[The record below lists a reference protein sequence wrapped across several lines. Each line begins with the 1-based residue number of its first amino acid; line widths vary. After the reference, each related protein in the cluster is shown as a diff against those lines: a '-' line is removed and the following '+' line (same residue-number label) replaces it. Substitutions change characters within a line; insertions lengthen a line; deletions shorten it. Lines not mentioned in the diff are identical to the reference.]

1 MLHAMT
7 KPDNHA
13 DKRFPEG
20 FAKIRLRL
28 AREHDHP
35 QGSQEHGYDLV
46 LPLDNAGRIDGD
58 LWKSH
63 RDLCRVVHYRSNEE
77 HDVGHLVRHP
87 GGQWAFHYDIKG
99 DDKDAAGYHFADENF
114 IVGEYIS
121 VIEDNRPHTYR
132 VITVERL

>member
-1 MLHAMT
+1 MT

>member
-1 MLHAMT
+1 MPHAMT

-46 LPLDNAGRIDGD
+46 LPLDKAGRIDGD

>member
-1 MLHAMT
+1 MT

-46 LPLDNAGRIDGD
+46 LPLDKAGRIDGD